1 MKLEAPLKN
10 SDIWLRKW
18 MDFVISQK
26 WKRHK
31 HILKL
36 NQVSEESEADARQA
50 LEAFDNDK
58 DFQKQMDEWRKMSKS
73 KKHSSKG
80 EFT

>member
-1 MKLEAPLKN
+1 M
-10 SDIWLRKW
+10 
-18 MDFVISQK
+18 
-26 WKRHK
+26 
-31 HILKL
+31 LKL